1 MKELEEERQIFLE
14 ECKKSKT
21 KTIIISS
28 IGAIIFVVILML
40 YNVHH
45 VYGDFSGFT
54 NTGFTMFN
62 EGDSIL
68 DYTKIYFYLLII
80 GLFAILMIIYAIFGK
95 GYNGKAYEN
104 YKKLYKKHIV
114 YNTLEKIF
122 DDVKIYD
129 SGFSEKEIQ
138 DSNVVD
144 MGTGFKSEDKFEG
157 KYKDVPFAACD
168 VTTWHEEDDDDGG
181 SRTVIDFDGQYYVF
195 EFNKKFKGN
204 VIVTSNY
211 SVSTKKNLETVEME
225 NNEFNKMF
233 NVYTDDQHLAY
244 YILTPQLMEKIMEL
258 SDAAFDFS
266 CAFIGNKIHIA
277 CSHNVDLFEFDPYEE
292 LNKMKE
298 NKDIEKEI
306 SMVTQIIDSLDLNND
321 LFK

>member
-1 MKELEEERQIFLE
+1 MKELEKERQLFLE

-80 GLFAILMIIYAIFGK
+80 GLFAILMIIYVIFGK
-95 GYNGKAYEN
+95 GYNGKEYEN

-122 DDVKIYD
+122 DDVKI
-129 SGFSEKEIQ
+129 
-138 DSNVVD
+138 
-144 MGTGFKSEDKFEG
+144 
-157 KYKDVPFAACD
+157 
-168 VTTWHEEDDDDGG
+168 
-181 SRTVIDFDGQYYVF
+181 
-195 EFNKKFKGN
+195 
-204 VIVTSNY
+204 
-211 SVSTKKNLETVEME
+211 
-225 NNEFNKMF
+225 
-233 NVYTDDQHLAY
+233 
-244 YILTPQLMEKIMEL
+244 
-258 SDAAFDFS
+258 
-266 CAFIGNKIHIA
+266 
-277 CSHNVDLFEFDPYEE
+277 
-292 LNKMKE
+292 
-298 NKDIEKEI
+298 
-306 SMVTQIIDSLDLNND
+306 
-321 LFK
+321 